1 MTRQLKRTRHP
12 GIFEAGARY
21 VVRYRDGSGRQRQRS
36 CRTLEEAKRFR
47 AKVTLNPATATPR
60 SGPTVAEYAEEWLGA
75 LVGLRPGTA
84 MEYRQCR
91 SSRRSD
97 GATSTSAMSHRWPS
111 GGGIDDGTASRTQR
125 LSEARAPSRCHRNS
139 LESLRRT
146 D

>member
-84 MEYRQCR
+84 MEYRHDLGVYVLPR
-91 SSRRSD
+91 IGKVRIGALDARRIR
-97 GATSTSAMSHRWPS
+97 G
-111 GGGIDDGTASRTQR
+111 
-125 LSEARAPSRCHRNS
+125 
-139 LESLRRT
+139 
-146 D
+146 